1 MLDAREDSLERF
13 SRGIHLYAMGF
24 IKRIGC
30 AAILLRTLENIFSH
44 ATQGIPHQMM
54 LLILPVAYFLLYFT
68 VTGNTSMARGVALM
82 YGLELPRDHLPLF
95 EAIQPDK
102 MPRGM
107 FCSLGRFLDTYVG
120 APIGRILPGR
130 AGRLTAG
137 AATFALGVFFFR
149 LRPSLL
155 LLACPILLYRLWRVF
170 PETPRKAPR
179 RLPGKIL
186 LGFFS
191 FLLCAVFV
199 TGMILPEPIR
209 FYELFRVPNVKNAS
223 YRFYYIYGTVS
234 WTTYLIV
241 GAAAVLAFV
250 PLSHLYSILRRR
262 VSGKGRLAMQIVE
275 SVTLFAAFFVTIV
288 YFLPQFPE
296 YAEKAFTRIYI

>member
-1 MLDAREDSLERF
+1 
-13 SRGIHLYAMGF
+13 
-24 IKRIGC
+24 
-30 AAILLRTLENIFSH
+30 
-44 ATQGIPHQMM
+44 
-54 LLILPVAYFLLYFT
+54 
-68 VTGNTSMARGVALM
+68 
-82 YGLELPRDHLPLF
+82 
-95 EAIQPDK
+95 
-102 MPRGM
+102 
-107 FCSLGRFLDTYVG
+107 
-120 APIGRILPGR
+120 
-130 AGRLTAG
+130 
-137 AATFALGVFFFR
+137 
-149 LRPSLL
+149 
-155 LLACPILLYRLWRVF
+155 
-170 PETPRKAPR
+170 
-179 RLPGKIL
+179 
-186 LGFFS
+186 
-191 FLLCAVFV
+191 
-199 TGMILPEPIR
+199 MILPEPIR